1 MNSQLDII
9 YQVLQKIS
17 KEDDLPKIN
26 SKIKVRKY
34 L

>member
-1 MNSQLDII
+1 MNTQLEII
-9 YQVLQKIS
+9 YQELEKIS